1 MRILRMLLVGVLLVA
16 GLWVATQ
23 YAARRLNDDDL
34 PGCLYQGN
42 GWSLYVPWALLT
54 WTTPPAAGSAEVR
67 RAFAGFFV
75 YALAVVGRTAMLTR
89 RAGSN
94 VPAFGTEAWGTDRDL
109 RRAGLRGG
117 AGTVVGVHQGRLLTY
132 DGPEHQLV
140 SGASRSGK
148 GVGHVIPTLLCWSGS
163 ALVYDVKGELWE
175 ATAGYRSRYQLCFF
189 FNPTRRESA
198 HFNPLM
204 EVRKGP
210 GEVRDVQNLVEMLV
224 NPDGSKKTLDV
235 WDQNASQFLVGLILH
250 VLYAEPPKRK
260 NLGRVRELLLAFD
273 RTCETMMTTPHRLNP
288 LTGAPEVYPEVARV
302 ARSLLTQAERF
313 RSSVRGTAEGY
324 LTLWADETICAV
336 TSRSDFTVGDLVCRE
351 RPVTLY
357 LQPPPSD
364 ADRVRPLMR
373 LMLNQVARALLEDR
387 THDSRGREK
396 RHRLLMLID
405 EFPTLGRLPFFV
417 DALRQMAGYGLK
429 AHLIVQSFNDIVEQ
443 YGPHNTII
451 DNCHVLVCFASADT
465 LTQQRIS
472 QMTGEVAE
480 YRDSYSRPRSL
491 LGKGHRSVS
500 QSEQV
505 RPLLQP
511 GQIRTLG
518 YDEQLIFV
526 TGFKPFRTPKLRYF
540 EVPALQMRI
549 TPPPDPA
556 TLQSQSTPTND
567 WTDERPKGPPIP
579 LPNDLRHSRDD
590 DTKTDTPST
599 VANITSSRVG
609 PATED
614 EQEGGFF

>member
-1 MRILRMLLVGVLLVA
+1 MRIARVILVAALLVA
-16 GLWVATQ
+16 GLSAATQ
-23 YAARRLNDDDL
+23 YAARGLDYPDGLAGRVYRGD
-34 PGCLYQGN
+34 
-42 GWSLYVPWALLT
+42 GWSAYVPWALLT
-54 WTTPPAAGSAEVR
+54 WTTPLAARSDAMR
-67 RAFAGFFV
+67 RASAGFFV
-75 YALAVVGRTAMLTR
+75 YALAVVGIVALVTR
-89 RAGSN
+89 RGGQE
-94 VPAFGTEAWGTDRDL
+94 VPPFGAEAWGNRGDL
-109 RRAGLRGG
+109 KHAGLLGG
-117 AGTVVGVHQGRLLTY
+117 RGTVVGVHDGRLLTY
-132 DGPEHQLV
+132 DGPEHQIV

-148 GVGHVIPTLLCWSGS
+148 GVGHVIPTLLCWPDS

-175 ATAGYRSRYQLCFF
+175 ATAGYRARCQHCLF
-189 FNPTRRESA
+189 FNPTRRDSA

-210 GEVRDVQNLVEMLV
+210 GEVRDVQNLVEMLI

-250 VLYAEPPKRK
+250 VLYTEPLERK
-260 NLGRVRELLLAFD
+260 NLGRVRALLLEFT
-273 RTCETMMTTPHRLNP
+273 RTCEVMMTTPHRLNP
-288 LTGAPEVYPEVARV
+288 STGEPEVYPEVARV

-324 LTLWADETICAV
+324 LTLWADETVCEV
-336 TSRSDFTVGDLVCRE
+336 TSRSDFTVGDLICCD

-387 THDSRGREK
+387 TRDSRGRAK

-405 EFPTLGRLPFFV
+405 EFPTLGKLPFFA

-451 DNCHVLVCFASADT
+451 DNCHLLVCFASADT
-465 LTQQRIS
+465 FTQQRIS

-480 YRDSYSRPRSL
+480 YRDSYSRPRSIL
-491 LGKGHRSVS
+491 ANGHRSVS
-500 QSEQV
+500 QAEHV

-511 GQIRTLG
+511 GQVRTLG

-540 EVPALQMRI
+540 EVPALQTRVM
-549 TPPPDPA
+549 PPPDSA
-556 TLQSQSTPTND
+556 VMKRMEDTTEND
-567 WTDERPKGPPIP
+567 WKDERAKGASMSLSDALGSSGDEDDDSTTVPQRC
-579 LPNDLRHSRDD
+579 PNDDR
-590 DTKTDTPST
+590 
-599 VANITSSRVG
+599 
-609 PATED
+609 
-614 EQEGGFF
+614 

>member
-1 MRILRMLLVGVLLVA
+1 MTRIILLAVSLLT

-23 YAARRLNDDDL
+23 HAAGRLRHPYELRGRVYRGDT
-34 PGCLYQGN
+34 
-42 GWSLYVPWALLT
+42 WSVYLPWALLT
-54 WTTPPAAGSAEVR
+54 WIEPSVAGSVPVR
-67 RAFAGFFV
+67 QTKMAFFV
-75 YALAVVGRTAMLTR
+75 YALALVGVITLTTR
-89 RAGSN
+89 RGGRD
-94 VPAFGTEAWGTDRDL
+94 VPAFGAGAWGDRRDL
-109 RRAGLRGG
+109 KRAGLLGG
-117 AGTVVGVHQGRLLTY
+117 RGTVVGVHDGRLLTY

-148 GVGHVIPTLLCWSGS
+148 GVGHVIPTLLCWPDS

-175 ATAGYRSRYQLCFF
+175 ATAGYRSRYQHCLF
-189 FNPTRRESA
+189 FNPTRNDSA
-198 HFNPLM
+198 HLNPLM

-210 GEVRDVQNLVEMLV
+210 GEVRDVQNLVEMLI

-250 VLYAEPPKRK
+250 VLYTEPPERK
-260 NLGRVRELLLAFD
+260 NLGRVRAQLLDFT
-273 RTCETMMTTPHRLNP
+273 RTCEAMMTTPHRLN
-288 LTGAPEVYPEVARV
+288 LSTGEPEVYPEVARV

-324 LTLWADETICAV
+324 LTLWADETVCEV
-336 TSRSDFTVGDLVCRE
+336 TSRSDFTVGDLVCCD
-351 RPVTLY
+351 RPMTLY

-373 LMLNQVARALLEDR
+373 LMLNQVARALLEHR
-387 THDSRGREK
+387 TQDARGRAK

-405 EFPTLGRLPFFV
+405 EFPTLGKLPFFA

-429 AHLIVQSFNDIVEQ
+429 AHLIVQSFNDIVGQ
-443 YGPHNTII
+443 YGPHNTIV
-451 DNCHVLVCFASADT
+451 DNCHVLVSFASADT
-465 LTQQRIS
+465 FTQQRIS

-491 LGKGHRSVS
+491 LANGHRSVS
-500 QSEQV
+500 QAEHV

-511 GQIRTLG
+511 GQVRTLG

-540 EVPALQMRI
+540 EVPALQTRVI
-549 TPPPDPA
+549 APPDPA
-556 TLQSQSTPTND
+556 SMKRMERANEND
-567 WTDERPKGPPIP
+567 WNDERAKGEPVS
-579 LPNDLRHSRDD
+579 LSEVSGRSEDEDD
-590 DTKTDTPST
+590 ESSTTVSSAVPTTTD
-599 VANITSSRVG
+599 N
-609 PATED
+609 ED

>member
-1 MRILRMLLVGVLLVA
+1 MRLTRIILLAVLLVA
-16 GLWVATQ
+16 GLGVATQ
-23 YAARRLNDDDL
+23 YAAAQLRHPDDL
-34 PGCLYQGN
+34 RGCLYRGD
-42 GWSLYVPWALLT
+42 GSALYAPWALLT
-54 WTTPPAAGSAEVR
+54 WTQSSVANAASVR
-67 RAFAGFFV
+67 HAKAAFVV
-75 YALAVVGRTAMLTR
+75 YALAVVGVVALAIRYSAR
-89 RAGSN
+89 HVPEFGAG
-94 VPAFGTEAWGTDRDL
+94 AWGDRREM
-109 RRAGLRGG
+109 RRAGLLGG
-117 AGTVVGVHQGRLLTY
+117 RGTVVGVHRGRLLTY

-148 GVGHVIPTLLCWSGS
+148 GVGHVVPTLLCWPDS

-175 ATAGYRSRYQLCFF
+175 ATAGYRQSRGQRCLF
-189 FNPTRRESA
+189 FNPTRSESA
-198 HFNPLM
+198 RFNPLM

-250 VLYAEPPKRK
+250 VLYVEPPAQKH
-260 NLGRVRELLLAFD
+260 LGRVRALLVDFD
-273 RTCETMMTTPHRLNP
+273 RTCEAMMTTPHRFNP
-288 LTGAPEVYPEVARV
+288 ATGAPEVYPEVARV

-324 LTLWADETICAV
+324 LTLWADETVCAV
-336 TSRSDFTVGDLVCRE
+336 TSRSDFTVGDLVCDE

-387 THDSRGREK
+387 THDSRGRSK
-396 RHRLLMLID
+396 KHRLLMLID
-405 EFPTLGRLPFFV
+405 EFPTLGRLPFFA

-429 AHLIVQSFNDIVEQ
+429 AQLVVQSFNDIVEQ
-443 YGPHNTII
+443 YGPHNTIV

-491 LGKGHRSVS
+491 LAQGNRSVS
-500 QSEQV
+500 QAEHV

-511 GQIRTLG
+511 GQIRTLS

-540 EVPALQMRI
+540 EVPALAERVL
-549 TPPPDPA
+549 PPPDPA
-556 TLQSQSTPTND
+556 AMKWLAHTTKND
-567 WTDERPKGPPIP
+567 WANERPKGPALP
-579 LPNDLRHSRDD
+579 LPEDLR
-590 DTKTDTPST
+590 
-599 VANITSSRVG
+599 VANDEGGGRSESPSAVEQDR
-609 PATED
+609 

>member
-1 MRILRMLLVGVLLVA
+1 MRVIRIALLAALLLVG
-16 GLWVATQ
+16 LWAATQ
-23 YAARRLNDDDL
+23 HAAGRLRHPEDL
-34 PGCLYQGN
+34 PGRVYRGDEWLV
-42 GWSLYVPWALLT
+42 YVPWALLT
-54 WTTPPAAGSAEVR
+54 WTQPSVANSVPVRHAKAA
-67 RAFAGFFV
+67 FFI
-75 YALAVVGRTAMLTR
+75 YALALVCVVALLTR
-89 RAGSN
+89 RGGRD
-94 VPAFGTEAWGTDRDL
+94 VPAFGTGAWGDRRDL
-109 RRAGLRGG
+109 KRAGLLGG
-117 AGTVVGVHQGRLLTY
+117 RGTVIGVHDGRLLTY
-132 DGPEHQLV
+132 DGPEHQIV

-148 GVGHVIPTLLCWSGS
+148 GVGHVIPTLLCWPDS

-175 ATAGYRSRYQLCFF
+175 ATAGYRSRYQHCLF
-189 FNPTRRESA
+189 FNPTRRDSA

-210 GEVRDVQNLVEMLV
+210 GEVRDVQNLVEMLI

-250 VLYAEPPKRK
+250 VLYTEPPERK
-260 NLGRVRELLLAFD
+260 NLGRVRALLLEFT
-273 RTCETMMTTPHRLNP
+273 RTCEAMMTTPHRLNP
-288 LTGAPEVYPEVARV
+288 STSEPEVYPEVARV

-324 LTLWADETICAV
+324 LTLWADETVCEV
-336 TSRSDFTVGDLVCRE
+336 TSRSDFTVGDLVCSD
-351 RPVTLY
+351 RPMTLY

-373 LMLNQVARALLEDR
+373 LMLNQVARALLENR
-387 THDSRGREK
+387 TRDSRGRAK

-405 EFPTLGRLPFFV
+405 EFPTLGKLPFFT

-451 DNCHVLVCFASADT
+451 DNCHLLVCFASADT
-465 LTQQRIS
+465 FTQQRIS

-480 YRDSYSRPRSL
+480 YRDSYSRPRSML
-491 LGKGHRSVS
+491 ANGHRSVS
-500 QSEQV
+500 QAEHV

-511 GQIRTLG
+511 GQVRTLG

-540 EVPALQMRI
+540 AVPALQARVM
-549 TPPPDPA
+549 PPPDPA
-556 TLQSQSTPTND
+556 AMKKLDSATEND
-567 WTDERPKGPPIP
+567 WKEERAKGASMSLSDALGSSGDE
-579 LPNDLRHSRDD
+579 DD
-590 DTKTDTPST
+590 DSTTVSSVVPTTTD
-599 VANITSSRVG
+599 N
-609 PATED
+609 ED